1 YDLYV
6 VDPAGGGKTKLL
18 GAAGT
23 AEVDAVAIYARTPK
37 GIFPSTPD
45 EPNGHTY
52 VVAGQAAA
60 DVAVLDMRLLASL
73 LFQNTPTG
81 RTIEQDLPNFDLY
94 EELPPTSDV

>member
-1 YDLYV
+1 
-6 VDPAGGGKTKLL
+6 
-18 GAAGT
+18 
-23 AEVDAVAIYARTPK
+23 
-37 GIFPSTPD
+37 TPD

-94 EELPPTSDV
+94 EELPPTSDVTSLGACGGNVACDDYGKVYVRRRKLGNVPIEADGSA